1 MSLPPSTSSSIFNSS
16 YFQAGQLTLSV
27 ADKRYLLLSGGTIG
41 GSLAA
46 TGTLSASALAVSGGS
61 APSSGT
67 AIGMRYDVS
76 GDVGILNAY
85 DHTSAAQK
93 GININNG
100 SVFIKADKSVG
111 IGNVAPA
118 YALDVV
124 GSTKTASLLVGT
136 STNASHMI
144 SCLDSAMAIGNTRF
158 ISLGYANSESNQ
170 LEIGFTRNTANSWS
184 IGFHSHA
191 MIYGTSASSNYYI
204 GINRSSP
211 SYQLDVNG
219 TTNASSYRVG
229 GSEVINSSGV
239 FVGSGGVDIT
249 NRIYLKNNGYG
260 LSIRGNTANNDTE
273 LVSLV
278 DSGGGHLGT
287 YTSHALSLM
296 TGNTDRVRVFP
307 SGTVSIGTNSSSN
320 ARLYLTSGV
329 GSSTIPGSDTIQ
341 KLERTGFSQPLEPV
355 VVSNPSLICA
365 DNIICYGAL
374 FVASDRRLKQDID
387 PIPLEDARRFVRT
400 CAPRR
405 FVLKSRP
412 NKQEFGYVAQDLLH
426 ARLGQLVDL
435 QPDKDM
441 HPDGDKFDLEGY
453 RLNVS
458 YDRVAPLLHTYL
470 LDMDRHINYRPS
482 DRRCLS
488 SISDR
493 DVSDDQVLSL
503 RARRWRR
510 NTDGYSDIGLVAQEC
525 RAHFPELVRLD
536 PDATMERAL
545 PGDVHHQKL
554 SVDYA
559 KLGVVLLPVVQRLL
573 RRVAALE
580 QQFGVVRVEYVDEEL

>member
-278 DSGGGHLGT
+278 DGGGGHLGT

-341 KLERTGFSQPLEPV
+341 KIERTGFSQPLEPV
-355 VVSNPSLICA
+355 IVSNPSLICS
-365 DNIICYGAL
+365 DNIITYGAL
-374 FVASDRRLKQDID
+374 FVASDRRLKRDIR
-387 PIPLEDARRFVRT
+387 PCAEGDALRFVRDVE
-400 CAPRR
+400 PIRYR
-405 FVLKSRP
+405 LKSGDSRVHYGYIA
-412 NKQEFGYVAQDLLH
+412 QQLMEHRFGELIDIQADQNMEDEGDEYDL
-426 ARLGQLVDL
+426 V
-435 QPDKDM
+435 
-441 HPDGDKFDLEGY
+441 GY
-453 RLNVS
+453 RLSIDYSRSCV
-458 YDRVAPLLHTYL
+458 LLH
-470 LDMDRHINYRPS
+470 
-482 DRRCLS
+482 
-488 SISDR
+488 
-493 DVSDDQVLSL
+493 
-503 RARRWRR
+503 RAMQRM
-510 NTDGYSDIGLVAQEC
+510 LAMLEEQQ
-525 RAHFPELVRLD
+525 
-536 PDATMERAL
+536 ATI
-545 PGDVHHQKL
+545 DKL
-554 SVDYA
+554 ES
-559 KLGVVLLPVVQRLL
+559 KLG
-573 RRVAALE
+573 
-580 QQFGVVRVEYVDEEL
+580 